1 MSKDGL
7 LSPTGISRAVVLGL
21 ILITAG
27 CNATSG
33 YTMNRSGMKQYQRG
47 NYAQARHRFARAIAD
62 DPHNPDYRYNLA
74 MSLQKQ
80 GDVATAE
87 KILRHNLTVDAM
99 HQPTYHSLAQVLNSQ
114 GRSAEAQDLIA
125 GWAETQPY
133 VAESNLELAFLQRE
147 SGNVAGAEQSLRNAL
162 RANPTH
168 PTALAHLGQIYQE
181 SGRPDLATAYYQR
194 SLASK
199 WDQPEV
205 QSRLATLVEPGSI
218 ARNNRRSALM
228 QNSLDGPMLAGGPV
242 MSSSPS
248 MAVADPYSSDP
259 QAVAFEDVNANPRS
273 RARRRGR
280 GQQDGQVVAAYPLP
294 NFDSPELVGMPAGS
308 VPGQTS
314 QVFLPPIVTN
324 EPTAMPQMSEMTSS
338 PIPVMASGPPLI
350 PQADPAH
357 SVDAGSEMT
366 ASIPV
371 VDPH

>member
-1 MSKDGL
+1 
-7 LSPTGISRAVVLGL
+7 
-21 ILITAG
+21 
-27 CNATSG
+27 
-33 YTMNRSGMKQYQRG
+33 
-47 NYAQARHRFARAIAD
+47 
-62 DPHNPDYRYNLA
+62 
-74 MSLQKQ
+74 
-80 GDVATAE
+80 
-87 KILRHNLTVDAM
+87 
-99 HQPTYHSLAQVLNSQ
+99 
-114 GRSAEAQDLIA
+114 
-125 GWAETQPY
+125 
-133 VAESNLELAFLQRE
+133 
-147 SGNVAGAEQSLRNAL
+147 
-162 RANPTH
+162 
-168 PTALAHLGQIYQE
+168 
-181 SGRPDLATAYYQR
+181 
-194 SLASK
+194 
-199 WDQPEV
+199 
-205 QSRLATLVEPGSI
+205 
-218 ARNNRRSALM
+218 M

-324 EPTAMPQMSEMTSS
+324 EPTAMPPMPDMTSS

-357 SVDAGSEMT
+357 SVDGGSEMT
-366 ASIPV
+366 ASIPF